1 MATTS
6 VNNHLLANTQ
16 HNLSNLSKGVGEFT
30 NGNGKVE
37 VVLDDQVS
45 NKFDFIQCF
54 SMFDFE
60 RISLKK
66 G

>member
-45 NKFDFIQCF
+45 NQFDFIQ
-54 SMFDFE
+54 
-60 RISLKK
+60 
-66 G
+66 